1 MINII
6 LKRGGADV
14 TLENEIQLAQQ
25 DMSARKRRIEQNMDF
40 IRRCASRAAGRFVDI
55 LADLVIFGGDYPT
68 LQGYFDTRGVR

>member
-25 DMSARKRRIEQNMDF
+25 DMSARERRIEQNMDF
-40 IRRCASRAAGRFVDI
+40 IRRCASRAAGRFVDSHAGI
-55 LADLVIFGGDYPT
+55 CPERCSCRSLA
-68 LQGYFDTRGVR
+68 

>member
-25 DMSARKRRIEQNMDF
+25 DMSARERRIEQNMDF
-40 IRRCASRAAGRFVDI
+40 IRRCASRAAGRFVDSHADI
-55 LADLVIFGGDYPT
+55 CPERCSCRSLA
-68 LQGYFDTRGVR
+68 

>member
-25 DMSARKRRIEQNMDF
+25 DMSARERRIEQNMDF
-40 IRRCASRAAGRFVDI
+40 IRRCASHAAGRFVDSHADI
-55 LADLVIFGGDYPT
+55 CPERRSCRSLA
-68 LQGYFDTRGVR
+68 

>member
-6 LKRGGADV
+6 LKRSGEDV

-40 IRRCASRAAGRFVDI
+40 TRRCASSAAGRFVDSHADI
-55 LADLVIFGGDYPT
+55 CPERCSCRSLA
-68 LQGYFDTRGVR
+68 